1 MSAGFDGTLF
11 GGDPASACLD
21 GLNPQQRAAVEHFGS
36 PLLIVAGAG
45 SGKTRVLTRRIAY
58 LLATGRAHANE
69 ILAIT
74 FTNKAAAEMKERI
87 EEAAKFLG
95 FDGNNVNELFSEMEK
110 TLTRL
115 DKIADM

>member
-1 MSAGFDGTLF
+1 MSGFFQSEIVREAIKEMEELQQQIIQDTFKAPIMSKEEKKDHVELMRTF
-11 GGDPASACLD
+11 LEKQKNLYFRLSLSDDPEAL
-21 GLNPQQRAAVEHFGS
+21 
-36 PLLIVAGAG
+36 
-45 SGKTRVLTRRIAY
+45 
-58 LLATGRAHANE
+58 
-69 ILAIT
+69 
-74 FTNKAAAEMKERI
+74 EMKERI

>member
-1 MSAGFDGTLF
+1 MSGFFQSEIVREAIKEMEELQQQIIKDTFKAPIMSKEEKKDHVELMRTF
-11 GGDPASACLD
+11 LEKQKNLYFRLSLSDDPEAL
-21 GLNPQQRAAVEHFGS
+21 
-36 PLLIVAGAG
+36 
-45 SGKTRVLTRRIAY
+45 
-58 LLATGRAHANE
+58 
-69 ILAIT
+69 
-74 FTNKAAAEMKERI
+74 EMKERI